1 MRKLGLN
8 EIREEYLDFFESKG
22 HLRLKSYP
30 LIPNNDKSLLLINA
44 GMAPL
49 KDYFTGV
56 KKMSKNR
63 ATSSQKCIRTAD
75 IDNVGKTQ
83 RHGTFFEMLGNFSF
97 GDYFKREAIT
107 WAWEFLTDRLEI
119 NKDLLS
125 VTVYEKDDEAYNIWK
140 NEIGLPA
147 EKIQRLGKEDNFWEL
162 EVGPCGPCSEIMYDR
177 GDKYTNPDDRF
188 MEIWNLVFTQ
198 FNKDKDGN
206 YHRLEHPNID
216 TGMGLERITLVLE
229 EKDNIFEIG
238 LIDTIIKKIEEI
250 SGVRYKSNEISDI
263 SIRVIADHARAM
275 TFLIYDGVIPSNEQR
290 GYVLRRLIRRAARH
304 GKLLGIKENFLVDV
318 SKVVME
324 AYNMEY
330 PELLEDSERIF
341 KILNAEESKFQET
354 IEQGLGILN
363 AYIEEEKSIH
373 SNVLPG
379 DKAFKLYDT
388 YGFPLDLTKEILE
401 EEKMTVDEEAFNK
414 NMQDQKIRA
423 REGRNVSSAGWS
435 EKNTDYL
442 KALETT
448 EFLGYTDNECTG
460 KVIKLFKDEKEVS
473 TLKQGD
479 KALLVSDR
487 TVFYGEG
494 GGQVGD
500 IGTIEGTDCEIKVLD
515 TKKNKNN
522 GIFHSVEVVSGTV
535 NLGDELTFKIDI
547 NNRRDIMKNHSAT
560 HLLHQALIEVLG
572 NHINQAGSLV
582 DANKLR
588 FDFTHFE
595 AVSQED
601 LKRVEQIV
609 NDKIALNLNTIIKEM
624 TLEES
629 SKMGAIGLFED
640 KYKDVVRVVSF
651 GGWSIELCGGT
662 HVKNVSEI
670 QMFKITSESSV
681 AAGVRRIEAIT
692 GRSVYEYLKKTENQ
706 IDEVSNILKCKK
718 PELVSK
724 VESVNEEI
732 KSLEKELKE
741 LKSQIALNS
750 LDSFIAEKKDI
761 DGISF
766 IAKKVEFENQNDLRD
781 LIDKLR
787 DKLGTSVI
795 VFANVYQGKLT
806 FTVGVSKDLNARK
819 INAGNIVK
827 EVAKLV
833 GGNGG
838 GRPDIASAGGKDL
851 SKVDFALEN
860 AEEILKAQF

>member
-8 EIREEYLDFFESKG
+8 EIREEYLEFFEGKG

-97 GDYFKREAIT
+97 GDYFKSEAIT
-107 WAWEFLTDRLEI
+107 WAWEFLTDKLEI
-119 NKDLLS
+119 DKNLLS
-125 VTVYEKDDEAYNIWK
+125 VTVYEEDDEAYNIWK

-177 GDKYTNPDDRF
+177 GEKYTNPDDRF

-363 AYIEEEKSIH
+363 SYIEEEKSIH

-500 IGTIEGTDCEIKVLD
+500 IGTIEGIDCEIKVLD

-629 SKMGAIGLFED
+629 SKIGAIGLFED

>member
-125 VTVYEKDDEAYNIWK
+125 VTVYEEDDEAYNIWK

-177 GDKYTNPDDRF
+177 GEKYTNPDDRF

-448 EFLGYTDNECTG
+448 EFLGYTYNECTG

-535 NLGDELTFKIDI
+535 NLGDELIFKIDI

-795 VFANVYQGKLT
+795 VFANVYQEKLT

-851 SKVDFALEN
+851 SKVDFALEK

>member
-125 VTVYEKDDEAYNIWK
+125 VTVYLEDDEAYNIWK

-177 GDKYTNPDDRF
+177 GEKYTNPDDRF

-500 IGTIEGTDCEIKVLD
+500 IGTIESIDCEIKVLD

-535 NLGDELTFKIDI
+535 NLGDELIFKIDI

-795 VFANVYQGKLT
+795 VFANVYQEKLT

-851 SKVDFALEN
+851 SKVDFALEK

>member
-125 VTVYEKDDEAYNIWK
+125 VTVYEEDDEAYNIWK

-177 GDKYTNPDDRF
+177 GEKYTNPDDRF

-500 IGTIEGTDCEIKVLD
+500 IGTIESIDCEIKVLD

-535 NLGDELTFKIDI
+535 NLGDELIFKIDI

-724 VESVNEEI
+724 VESINEEI

-795 VFANVYQGKLT
+795 VFANVYQEKLT

-851 SKVDFALEN
+851 SKVDFALEK

>member
-125 VTVYEKDDEAYNIWK
+125 VTVYEEDDEAYNIWK

-177 GDKYTNPDDRF
+177 GEKYTNPDDRF

-640 KYKDVVRVVSF
+640 KYKDIVRVVSF

-724 VESVNEEI
+724 VEYVNEEI

-795 VFANVYQGKLT
+795 VFANVYQEKLT

-851 SKVDFALEN
+851 SKVDFALEK

>member
-125 VTVYEKDDEAYNIWK
+125 VTVYEEDDEAYNIWK

-177 GDKYTNPDDRF
+177 GEKYTNPDDRF

-206 YHRLEHPNID
+206 YQRLEHPNID

-448 EFLGYTDNECTG
+448 EFLGYTYTECTG

-535 NLGDELTFKIDI
+535 NLGDELIFKIDI

-588 FDFTHFE
+588 FDITHFE

-609 NDKIALNLNTIIKEM
+609 NDKIALNLNTIIEEM

-640 KYKDVVRVVSF
+640 KYKDIVRVVSF

-724 VESVNEEI
+724 VESINEEI

-795 VFANVYQGKLT
+795 VFANVYQEKLT

-851 SKVDFALEN
+851 SKVDFALEK

>member
-8 EIREEYLDFFESKG
+8 EIREEYLEFFEGKG

-107 WAWEFLTDRLEI
+107 WAWEFLTDKLEI
-119 NKDLLS
+119 DKNLLS
-125 VTVYEKDDEAYNIWK
+125 VTVYEEDDEAYNIWK

-177 GDKYTNPDDRF
+177 GEKYTNPDDRF

-363 AYIEEEKSIH
+363 SYIEEEKSIH

-629 SKMGAIGLFED
+629 SKIGAIGLFED

-795 VFANVYQGKLT
+795 VFANVYQEKLT

>member
-8 EIREEYLDFFESKG
+8 EIREEYLEFFEGKG

-97 GDYFKREAIT
+97 GDYFKSEAIT
-107 WAWEFLTDRLEI
+107 WAWEFLTDKLEI
-119 NKDLLS
+119 DKNLLS
-125 VTVYEKDDEAYNIWK
+125 VTVYEEDDEAYNIWK

-177 GDKYTNPDDRF
+177 GEKYTNPDDRF

-363 AYIEEEKSIH
+363 SYIEEEKSIH

-629 SKMGAIGLFED
+629 SKIGAIGLFED

-851 SKVDFALEN
+851 SKVDFALEK

>member
-125 VTVYEKDDEAYNIWK
+125 VTVYEEDDEAYNIWK

-177 GDKYTNPDDRF
+177 GEKYTNPDDRF

-206 YHRLEHPNID
+206 YQRLEHPNID

-588 FDFTHFE
+588 FDITHFE

>member
-97 GDYFKREAIT
+97 GDYFKREAVT

-125 VTVYEKDDEAYNIWK
+125 VTVYEEDDEAYNIWK

-177 GDKYTNPDDRF
+177 GEKYTNPDDRF

-363 AYIEEEKSIH
+363 SYIEEEKSIH

-629 SKMGAIGLFED
+629 SKIGAIGLFED
-640 KYKDVVRVVSF
+640 KYKDIVRVVSF

-724 VESVNEEI
+724 VESINEEI

-795 VFANVYQGKLT
+795 VFANVYQEKLT

-860 AEEILKAQF
+860 AEEILRAQL

>member
-125 VTVYEKDDEAYNIWK
+125 VTVYEEDDEAYNIWK

-177 GDKYTNPDDRF
+177 GEKYTNPDDRF

-609 NDKIALNLNTIIKEM
+609 NDKIALNLNTIIEEM

-640 KYKDVVRVVSF
+640 KYKDIVRVVSF

-662 HVKNVSEI
+662 HVKNISEI

-724 VESVNEEI
+724 VESINEEI

-795 VFANVYQGKLT
+795 VFANVYQEKLT
-806 FTVGVSKDLNARK
+806 FTVGVSKDLNSRK

-851 SKVDFALEN
+851 SKVDFALEK